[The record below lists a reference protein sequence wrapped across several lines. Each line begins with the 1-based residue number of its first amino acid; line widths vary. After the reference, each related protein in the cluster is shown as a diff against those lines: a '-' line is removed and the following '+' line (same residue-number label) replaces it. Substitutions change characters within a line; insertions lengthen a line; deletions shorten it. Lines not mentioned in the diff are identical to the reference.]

1 MVRRNKELKLEG
13 ITVSLNELT
22 QGDIINISGLSK
34 DKNDRGQVYV
44 DEAKF
49 NVLLLTT
56 SIKTWNFK
64 GESGNEVLPITKESI
79 EKLPVHVYKE
89 VLDEAIQLNMTKK
102 ELDFLA
108 SRMQ

>member
-13 ITVSLNELT
+13 VTVSLNELT
-22 QGDIINISGLSK
+22 QGDIINISSQSK
-34 DKNDRGQVYV
+34 DKNDRGQIFV

-56 SIKTWNFK
+56 SIKSWNFK
-64 GESGNEVLPITKESI
+64 GEGNETLPITKESI
-79 EKLPVHVYKE
+79 EKLPVHIYKE